1 MGSRIGVEKMSSKI
15 SRSISQ
21 RIERELGLP
30 ALTDKLTNKLS
41 PSDLN
46 SLLTEIFSLR
56 ADNIT
61 PNEMLKLYAQ
71 NHYTKP
77 AACNAAQYR
86 RLEADMLC
94 AAEDKGIQS
103 IILSPAS
110 LFGCCSVFGA
120 VSQNKVISATRN
132 LEILSDATN
141 MLALYLATEIKKGA
155 MSHDKKPIHLCTT
168 HRHIRY
174 YAKLS
179 SQVLP
184 HFGIF
189 AMVSAGRS
197 RSSYG
202 FEIETL
208 LFHLNFYLDYWQKKY
223 GSMLSISF
231 NCRAGYKDTN
241 GFFNRVV
248 EAVKS
253 AFSDIEILIDEEEN
267 NTIYY
272 KGLQATINANVE
284 GKTLEI
290 GDIGFTDW
298 TQKLLANSSERLL
311 ISAIALDRQMLL

>member
-1 MGSRIGVEKMSSKI
+1 MGSKI
-15 SRSISQ
+15 SRNISR
-21 RIERELGLP
+21 RIEQELALP
-30 ALTDKLTNKLS
+30 ALTNKLTNELS
-41 PSDLN
+41 PSDFN

-56 ADNIT
+56 AENIS
-61 PNEMLKLYAQ
+61 PNEMLKLYTQ
-71 NHYTKP
+71 NHYAKP

-94 AAEDKGIQS
+94 AAEDKGAQS

-110 LFGCCSVFGA
+110 LFGCCSAFGT
-120 VSQNKVISATRN
+120 VSQNKIISATRN

-141 MLALYLATEIKKGA
+141 MLALYVAAEIKKGTL
-155 MSHDKKPIHLCTT
+155 SHDKKPIHLCTT

-179 SQVLP
+179 SRVLP

-189 AMVSAGRS
+189 TMVSAGKS

-202 FEIETL
+202 FEIEAL
-208 LFHLNFYLDYWQKKY
+208 LFHLDYYLDYWLKKH
-223 GSMLSISF
+223 GSMLSVTF
-231 NCRAGYKDTN
+231 NRRAGYKDSN
-241 GFFNRVV
+241 GFFHRVI
-248 EAVKS
+248 EAIKS
-253 AFSDIEILIDEEEN
+253 VFSDIEILIDEQEN

-284 GKTLEI
+284 GNTFEI

-298 TQKLLANSSERLL
+298 TQKLLNNTSERLL
-311 ISAIALDRQMLL
+311 ISAMALDRQILIKDGV